1 MKGEG
6 KSSRRLTQGDAA
18 GGETSVCVV
27 PGLLY
32 PQGESGAAATE
43 KTRVLRV
50 GCRAGIKI
58 ARGGRF
64 VPSSPCYRLKLTGPL
79 RPVHI
84 SIPALRAEG
93 DFFEP
98 DGQGQ
103 TFIPAFTQRVT
114 GLAVPF
120 VQGQQISTHTLR
132 VEGDCPLPSTTSTRW
147 TSFYPRPPHGGRQS
161 DRLKVGDSLIFI
173 STPSAWR
180 ATSCLDGCLR
190 VGRISIHAL
199 RDESVV
205 VGISIHAL
213 RMEGDISSPHVSG
226 RQKNFYPRPR
236 VEGNRGDCVAIGDRP
251 DFYPPPRVEGDPK
264 QRQLEQRLLIS
275 THALA

>member
-1 MKGEG
+1 MAAENSGRTAKGKKLFFVDE
-6 KSSRRLTQGDAA
+6 R
-18 GGETSVCVV
+18 GGEKLAASDAGRCRRRGDLCMRCDR
-27 PGLLY
+27 PLL

-84 SIPALRAEG
+84 SIPALRTEG

-147 TSFYPRPPHGGRQS
+147 TSFYPRPPHGGRLS
-161 DRLKVGDSLIFI
+161 DRLKVGDSLIFL

-199 RDESVV
+199 R
-205 VGISIHAL
+205 
-213 RMEGDISSPHVSG
+213 MEGDIAPSAMRAS
-226 RQKNFYPRPR
+226 
-236 VEGNRGDCVAIGDRP
+236 
-251 DFYPPPRVEGDPK
+251 
-264 QRQLEQRLLIS
+264 
-275 THALA
+275 

>member
-1 MKGEG
+1 MWMKGEG
-6 KSSRRLTQGDAA
+6 KSSRRLTQVDAA

-27 PGLLY
+27 TGLLY

-64 VPSSPCYRLKLTGPL
+64 VPSSSCYRLKLTGPL

-84 SIPALRAEG
+84 SIPALRTEG

-132 VEGDCPLPSTTSTRW
+132 VEGDRW
-147 TSFYPRPPHGGRQS
+147 F
-161 DRLKVGDSLIFI
+161 F
-173 STPSAWR
+173 
-180 ATSCLDGCLR
+180 
-190 VGRISIHAL
+190 
-199 RDESVV
+199 RDY
-205 VGISIHAL
+205 
-213 RMEGDISSPHVSG
+213 R
-226 RQKNFYPRPR
+226 F
-236 VEGNRGDCVAIGDRP
+236 CT
-251 DFYPPPRVEGDPK
+251 
-264 QRQLEQRLLIS
+264 IS
-275 THALA
+275 THALHTEGDSGLPA

>member
-6 KSSRRLTQGDAA
+6 KSSRRLTQVDAA

-27 PGLLY
+27 TGLLC

-58 ARGGRF
+58 ARRGRF
-64 VPSSPCYRLKLTGPL
+64 VPSSSCYKLKLTGPL

-84 SIPALRAEG
+84 SIPALRTEG

-98 DGQGQ
+98 AGQGQ

-147 TSFYPRPPHGGRQS
+147 TSFYPRPPHGGRLLQQ
-161 DRLKVGDSLIFI
+161 LAEKHGITIFLP
-173 STPSAWR
+173 TPSAWR
-180 ATSCLDGCLR
+180 ATHDGVTQLMC
-190 VGRISIHAL
+190 A
-199 RDESVV
+199 
-205 VGISIHAL
+205 GISIHAL
-213 RMEGDISSPHVSG
+213 R
-226 RQKNFYPRPR
+226 
-236 VEGNRGDCVAIGDRP
+236 
-251 DFYPPPRVEGDPK
+251 VEGDD
-264 QRQLEQRLLIS
+264 
-275 THALA
+275 

>member
-1 MKGEG
+1 MKGER
-6 KSSRRLTQGDAA
+6 KSSRRLTQVDAA

-27 PGLLY
+27 TGLLY

-43 KTRVLRV
+43 KTRVLCV

-58 ARGGRF
+58 ARRGRF
-64 VPSSPCYRLKLTGPL
+64 VPSSSCYRLKLTGPL

-147 TSFYPRPPHGGRQS
+147 TSFYPRSPHGGRHETA
-161 DRLKVGDSLIFI
+161 G
-173 STPSAWR
+173 WR
-180 ATSCLDGCLR
+180 SSMCT
-190 VGRISIHAL
+190 
-199 RDESVV
+199 
-205 VGISIHAL
+205 ISIHAL
-213 RMEGDISSPHVSG
+213 RMEGDK
-226 RQKNFYPRPR
+226 RATR
-236 VEGNRGDCVAIGDRP
+236 
-251 DFYPPPRVEGDPK
+251 
-264 QRQLEQRLLIS
+264 
-275 THALA
+275 

>member
-1 MKGEG
+1 MAAENSGRTAKGKKLFFVDE
-6 KSSRRLTQGDAA
+6 R
-18 GGETSVCVV
+18 GGEKLAAPDAGRCRRRGDLCMRCDRS
-27 PGLLY
+27 PL

-79 RPVHI
+79 LPVHI
-84 SIPALRAEG
+84 SIPALRTEG

-98 DGQGQ
+98 AGQGQ

-147 TSFYPRPPHGGRQS
+147 TSFYPRPPHGGRLCKS
-161 DRLKVGDSLIFI
+161 AGAAAACRSLP
-173 STPSAWR
+173 TPSH
-180 ATSCLDGCLR
+180 G
-190 VGRISIHAL
+190 GRPMLTRRRMSIA
-199 RDESVV
+199 
-205 VGISIHAL
+205 
-213 RMEGDISSPHVSG
+213 
-226 RQKNFYPRPR
+226 
-236 VEGNRGDCVAIGDRP
+236 
-251 DFYPPPRVEGDPK
+251 
-264 QRQLEQRLLIS
+264 
-275 THALA
+275 

>member
-6 KSSRRLTQGDAA
+6 KSSRRLTQVDAA

-27 PGLLY
+27 TGLFY

-58 ARGGRF
+58 ARRGRF
-64 VPSSPCYRLKLTGPL
+64 VPSSSCYRLKLTGPL

-84 SIPALRAEG
+84 SIPALRTEG

-147 TSFYPRPPHGGRQS
+147 TSFYPRPPHGGRLFPRGGQ
-161 DRLKVGDSLIFI
+161 
-173 STPSAWR
+173 
-180 ATSCLDGCLR
+180 
-190 VGRISIHAL
+190 AL
-199 RDESVV
+199 VR
-205 VGISIHAL
+205 H
-213 RMEGDISSPHVSG
+213 
-226 RQKNFYPRPR
+226 FYPRPHM
-236 VEGNRGDCVAIGDRP
+236 EGDPCGREKTSKCF
-251 DFYPPPRVEGDPK
+251 DFYPRPHMEGDSYRISSLHDVLDFYPRPHMEGDK
-264 QRQLEQRLLIS
+264 RPSVRRTALQIFLPTPSHGGRQRRRQRTYRRRRDFYPRPHMEGDAVI
-275 THALA
+275 

>member
-1 MKGEG
+1 MWMKGEG
-6 KSSRRLTQGDAA
+6 KSSRRLTQVDAA

-27 PGLLY
+27 TGLFY
-32 PQGESGAAATE
+32 PQGESGVAATE

-58 ARGGRF
+58 ARRGRF
-64 VPSSPCYRLKLTGPL
+64 VPSSSCYRLKLTGPL

-84 SIPALRAEG
+84 SIPALRTEG

-98 DGQGQ
+98 AGQSQ

-147 TSFYPRPPHGGRQS
+147 TSFYPRPPHGGR
-161 DRLKVGDSLIFI
+161 LYHLHF
-173 STPSAWR
+173 
-180 ATSCLDGCLR
+180 C
-190 VGRISIHAL
+190 
-199 RDESVV
+199 E
-205 VGISIHAL
+205 
-213 RMEGDISSPHVSG
+213 
-226 RQKNFYPRPR
+226 Y
-236 VEGNRGDCVAIGDRP
+236 
-251 DFYPPPRVEGDPK
+251 
-264 QRQLEQRLLIS
+264 
-275 THALA
+275 

>member
-1 MKGEG
+1 MAAENSGRTAKGKKLFFVDERG
-6 KSSRRLTQGDAA
+6 GEKLAASDAGRCRRR
-18 GGETSVCVV
+18 ETSVCVV
-27 PGLLY
+27 TGLFY

-43 KTRVLRV
+43 KTRVLRI

-84 SIPALRAEG
+84 SIPALRTEG

-147 TSFYPRPPHGGRQS
+147 TSFYPRPPHGGRPARRPLVLPGS
-161 DRLKVGDSLIFI
+161 D
-173 STPSAWR
+173 
-180 ATSCLDGCLR
+180 
-190 VGRISIHAL
+190 
-199 RDESVV
+199 
-205 VGISIHAL
+205 
-213 RMEGDISSPHVSG
+213 
-226 RQKNFYPRPR
+226 FYPRPR
-236 VEGNRGDCVAIGDRP
+236 T
-251 DFYPPPRVEGDPK
+251 EGD
-264 QRQLEQRLLIS
+264 
-275 THALA
+275 A

>member
-1 MKGEG
+1 MAAENSGRTAKGKKLFFVDE
-6 KSSRRLTQGDAA
+6 R
-18 GGETSVCVV
+18 GGEKLAAPDAGRCRRRGDLCMRCDR
-27 PGLLY
+27 PPL

-43 KTRVLRV
+43 KMRVLRV

-64 VPSSPCYRLKLTGPL
+64 VPSSSCYRLKLTGPL

-84 SIPALRAEG
+84 SIPALRTEG

-98 DGQGQ
+98 AGQGQ

-147 TSFYPRPPHGGRQS
+147 TSFYPRPPHGGRPA
-161 DRLKVGDSLIFI
+161 R
-173 STPSAWR
+173 
-180 ATSCLDGCLR
+180 
-190 VGRISIHAL
+190 
-199 RDESVV
+199 
-205 VGISIHAL
+205 
-213 RMEGDISSPHVSG
+213 
-226 RQKNFYPRPR
+226 RPL
-236 VEGNRGDCVAIGDRP
+236 VLPG
-251 DFYPPPRVEGDPK
+251 
-264 QRQLEQRLLIS
+264 
-275 THALA
+275 

>member
-1 MKGEG
+1 MWMKGEG
-6 KSSRRLTQGDAA
+6 KSSRRLTQVDAA

-27 PGLLY
+27 TGLFY

-64 VPSSPCYRLKLTGPL
+64 VPSASCYRLKLTGPL

-84 SIPALRAEG
+84 SIPALRTEG

-98 DGQGQ
+98 AGQSQ

-120 VQGQQISTHTLR
+120 VQGQQTSTHTLR
-132 VEGDCPLPSTTSTRW
+132 MEGDRW
-147 TSFYPRPPHGGRQS
+147 FFRDYRFCT
-161 DRLKVGDSLIFI
+161 I
-173 STPSAWR
+173 ST
-180 ATSCLDGCLR
+180 
-190 VGRISIHAL
+190 
-199 RDESVV
+199 
-205 VGISIHAL
+205 HAL
-213 RMEGDISSPHVSG
+213 RMEGDSG
-226 RQKNFYPRPR
+226 LP
-236 VEGNRGDCVAIGDRP
+236 A
-251 DFYPPPRVEGDPK
+251 
-264 QRQLEQRLLIS
+264 
-275 THALA
+275 

>member
-6 KSSRRLTQGDAA
+6 KSSRRLTQVDAA

-27 PGLLY
+27 TGLFY

-43 KTRVLRV
+43 KTRVLRI

-64 VPSSPCYRLKLTGPL
+64 VPSSSCYRLKLTGPL

-84 SIPALRAEG
+84 SIPALRTEG

-98 DGQGQ
+98 ACQSQ

-147 TSFYPRPPHGGRQS
+147 TSFYPRPPHGGRLS
-161 DRLKVGDSLIFI
+161 DRLKVGDSLIFL

-190 VGRISIHAL
+190 VGR
-199 RDESVV
+199 
-205 VGISIHAL
+205 ISIHAL

-236 VEGNRGDCVAIGDRP
+236 VEGD
-251 DFYPPPRVEGDPK
+251 
-264 QRQLEQRLLIS
+264 
-275 THALA
+275 

>member
-1 MKGEG
+1 MWMKGEG
-6 KSSRRLTQGDAA
+6 KSSRRLTQVDAA

-27 PGLLY
+27 TGLLY

-58 ARGGRF
+58 ARRGRF

-84 SIPALRAEG
+84 SIHALRTEG

-98 DGQGQ
+98 AGQGQ

-147 TSFYPRPPHGGRQS
+147 TSFYPRPPHGGRLPALTHRHQS
-161 DRLKVGDSLIFI
+161 
-173 STPSAWR
+173 
-180 ATSCLDGCLR
+180 
-190 VGRISIHAL
+190 
-199 RDESVV
+199 
-205 VGISIHAL
+205 
-213 RMEGDISSPHVSG
+213 
-226 RQKNFYPRPR
+226 RQNFYPRPHM
-236 VEGNRGDCVAIGDRP
+236 
-251 DFYPPPRVEGDPK
+251 EGDICDV
-264 QRQLEQRLLIS
+264 QLRVGDQAIS
-275 THALA
+275 THALTWRATICVCFSVTLIP

>member
-6 KSSRRLTQGDAA
+6 KSSRRLTQVDAA

-27 PGLLY
+27 TGLLY
-32 PQGESGAAATE
+32 PQGESGVAATE

-64 VPSSPCYRLKLTGPL
+64 VPSSSCYRLKLTGPL

-98 DGQGQ
+98 AGQSQ

-147 TSFYPRPPHGGRQS
+147 TSFYPRPPHGGRRKLTEKNKKIIQ
-161 DRLKVGDSLIFI
+161 L
-173 STPSAWR
+173 ST
-180 ATSCLDGCLR
+180 
-190 VGRISIHAL
+190 
-199 RDESVV
+199 
-205 VGISIHAL
+205 HAL
-213 RMEGDISSPHVSG
+213 RMEGDFITSIFVNINSS
-226 RQKNFYPRPR
+226 FYPRPPH
-236 VEGNRGDCVAIGDRP
+236 GGRP
-251 DFYPPPRVEGDPK
+251 TP
-264 QRQLEQRLLIS
+264 
-275 THALA
+275 T

>member
-6 KSSRRLTQGDAA
+6 KSSRRLTQVDVA

-27 PGLLY
+27 TGLLY

-50 GCRAGIKI
+50 GCRADIKI

-64 VPSSPCYRLKLTGPL
+64 VPSSSCYRLKLTGPL

-84 SIPALRAEG
+84 SIPALRTEG

-98 DGQGQ
+98 AGQGQ

-147 TSFYPRPPHGGRQS
+147 TSFYPRPHKEGDFSGHLPSIAKSAFLSTPSHGGR
-161 DRLKVGDSLIFI
+161 RGLLG
-173 STPSAWR
+173 
-180 ATSCLDGCLR
+180 
-190 VGRISIHAL
+190 
-199 RDESVV
+199 VV
-205 VGISIHAL
+205 V
-213 RMEGDISSPHVSG
+213 
-226 RQKNFYPRPR
+226 
-236 VEGNRGDCVAIGDRP
+236 
-251 DFYPPPRVEGDPK
+251 
-264 QRQLEQRLLIS
+264 
-275 THALA
+275 

>member
-6 KSSRRLTQGDAA
+6 KSSRRLTQVDAA

-27 PGLLY
+27 TGLLY

-58 ARGGRF
+58 ARRGRF

-84 SIPALRAEG
+84 SIPALRTEG

-98 DGQGQ
+98 AGQSQ

-120 VQGQQISTHTLR
+120 VQGQQISTHALR
-132 VEGDCPLPSTTSTRW
+132 VEGDCPLPSTPSTRW
-147 TSFYPRPPHGGRQS
+147 TSFYPRPH
-161 DRLKVGDSLIFI
+161 
-173 STPSAWR
+173 
-180 ATSCLDGCLR
+180 
-190 VGRISIHAL
+190 
-199 RDESVV
+199 
-205 VGISIHAL
+205 
-213 RMEGDISSPHVSG
+213 MEGDFASPQG
-226 RQKNFYPRPR
+226 RQRLADFYPRPHM
-236 VEGNRGDCVAIGDRP
+236 
-251 DFYPPPRVEGDPK
+251 EGD
-264 QRQLEQRLLIS
+264 
-275 THALA
+275 

>member
-6 KSSRRLTQGDAA
+6 KSSRRLTQVDAA

-27 PGLLY
+27 TGLLY

-50 GCRAGIKI
+50 GCRADIKI
-58 ARGGRF
+58 ARRGRF

-84 SIPALRAEG
+84 SIPALRTEG

-98 DGQGQ
+98 AGQGQ

-147 TSFYPRPPHGGRQS
+147 TSFYPRPPHGGRPARRPLVLPGS
-161 DRLKVGDSLIFI
+161 D
-173 STPSAWR
+173 
-180 ATSCLDGCLR
+180 
-190 VGRISIHAL
+190 
-199 RDESVV
+199 
-205 VGISIHAL
+205 
-213 RMEGDISSPHVSG
+213 
-226 RQKNFYPRPR
+226 FYPRPR
-236 VEGNRGDCVAIGDRP
+236 T
-251 DFYPPPRVEGDPK
+251 EGD
-264 QRQLEQRLLIS
+264 
-275 THALA
+275 A